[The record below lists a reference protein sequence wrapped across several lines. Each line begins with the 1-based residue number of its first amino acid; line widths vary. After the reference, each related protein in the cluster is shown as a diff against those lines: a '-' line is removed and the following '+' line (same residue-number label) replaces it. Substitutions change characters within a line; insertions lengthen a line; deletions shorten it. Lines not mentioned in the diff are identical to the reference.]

1 MLRLKIPSRLPL
13 RVAQINKFHNA
24 SPRAQQSIF
33 TRYPTRKDSLYDH
46 KNEKD
51 SCGVGLV
58 AHMKKLP
65 SRQIVLDAN
74 EMLVRM
80 SHRGAC
86 GCEINSGDGAG
97 ILVGMPDS
105 FYRRVVKETIGKELG
120 PLNSYGTGI
129 IFTPK
134 ADDSV
139 NAIKEIFTNHCSM
152 RGLEVIGWRSIQTDN
167 SAIGILTHSPTYP
180 PTHSLTYSLTYLPT
194 YPLT

>member
-1 MLRLKIPSRLPL
+1 MPL
-13 RVAQINKFHNA
+13 RVTQITKLHNA
-24 SPRAQQSIF
+24 PQSIF
-33 TRYPTRKDSLYDH
+33 TRYPVRKDSLYDH

-58 AHMKKLP
+58 AHMKKSP

-97 ILVGMPDS
+97 ILVGMPDA

-120 PLNSYGTGI
+120 PLNSYGTAYSFAQLDTFLLI
-129 IFTPK
+129 HLFTHRYR
-134 ADDSV
+134 
-139 NAIKEIFTNHCSM
+139 NYF
-152 RGLEVIGWRSIQTDN
+152 
-167 SAIGILTHSPTYP
+167 
-180 PTHSLTYSLTYLPT
+180 YS
-194 YPLT
+194 

>member
-86 GCEINSGDGAG
+86 GCEINRY
-97 ILVGMPDS
+97 L
-105 FYRRVVKETIGKELG
+105 
-120 PLNSYGTGI
+120 
-129 IFTPK
+129 
-134 ADDSV
+134 
-139 NAIKEIFTNHCSM
+139 
-152 RGLEVIGWRSIQTDN
+152 
-167 SAIGILTHSPTYP
+167 LTHALNYSL
-180 PTHSLTYSLTYLPT
+180 THSLTHLLTHL
-194 YPLT
+194 LTQW